1 MGLRD
6 GGPER
11 RRHLSANRL
20 CASVVGK
27 RGHGRGGCR
36 TTRVSQA
43 IVLQWNKGRR
53 ADAIH
58 HQDQRGCLAGR
69 NFVAWPLSPFV
80 VGGKDKAAALF
91 ERSAPL
97 RMSKRCRASGARLA
111 HRPALTPQ
119 VPAFPHDQDPQ
130 RTNRLIGA
138 GEQRRRYRA
147 AERLRSLEIDHKL
160 ELGRLLNRRLGRFG
174 AFQDLFSKAAQRR
187 VRSGMLGPYEVNP
200 PSSTYSPAFHLAGR
214 ARSAANAMICRRQ
227 VLNMA
232 RQDDHGAGAGPLHG
246 GEAPANA
253 SRPPT

>member
-1 MGLRD
+1 MLRRQSGGAECRSLFEVLLGSIPEECQYPIYCDPYLGIILDSVMGLRD

-111 HRPALTPQ
+111 HRPALTPGSGISTR
-119 VPAFPHDQDPQ
+119 PGPTADKSPH
-130 RTNRLIGA
+130 
-138 GEQRRRYRA
+138 RRGRA
-147 AERLRSLEIDHKL
+147 AK
-160 ELGRLLNRRLGRFG
+160 
-174 AFQDLFSKAAQRR
+174 
-187 VRSGMLGPYEVNP
+187 EV
-200 PSSTYSPAFHLAGR
+200 SCGR
-214 ARSAANAMICRRQ
+214 A
-227 VLNMA
+227 
-232 RQDDHGAGAGPLHG
+232 
-246 GEAPANA
+246 PAQ
-253 SRPPT
+253 S